1 MPMVTLPLIPTLVA
15 MGAFISV
22 VFSNRSDGVIEFVA
36 ALLFAA
42 LMYFA
47 SYGVIAVIFL

>member
-1 MPMVTLPLIPTLVA
+1 MPMITVPLIPTLVA

-22 VFSNRSDGVIEFVA
+22 LIADRSDAVIEFVA
-36 ALLFAA
+36 ALIFAV

-47 SYGVIAVIFL
+47 TYGLMAAVFL